1 MKSRNLK
8 INSIL
13 KLTMGNNKD
22 LSPQN
27 QEVLAEYIKSAESVG
42 LVINAEVIG
51 NGYDMIIKSF
61 KLSDEEENGKK
72 QLIAECVVKGH
83 EEAGVTS
90 FYANQIYA
98 KSFFKAKIRQTI
110 VETINGAI
118 LEAKKMSL
126 KPKETE
132 MLLLQ
137 QIGRL
142 GFMMNGKVRTKD
154 DTKRKITGFRYAD
167 DTLYVASSMSGNDS
181 LGSLEHDVRE
191 LTPVK
196 SLISQYVQPIRIDMQ
211 CDECEDGF
219 MRPKEKHPDGGLIH
233 QCNNQ
238 NCRRTEIYNQKFPY
252 ITYEAV
258 DG

>member
-1 MKSRNLK
+1 MEE
-8 INSIL
+8 
-13 KLTMGNNKD
+13 NKD
-22 LSPQN
+22 LSPQDK
-27 QEVLAEYIKSAESVG
+27 ELLAEFIKSAETVG
-42 LVINAEVIG
+42 LVVDAEVTG

-72 QLIAECVVKGH
+72 QLIAECAVKGH
-83 EEAGVTS
+83 EDAGVTS
-90 FYANQIYA
+90 FYANQLYA
-98 KSFFKAKIRQTI
+98 KSFFKAQVRKTI
-110 VETINGAI
+110 VETVTTAI
-118 LEAKKMSL
+118 QEAKKMSL

-167 DTLYVASSMSGNDS
+167 DTLYVASAITGNET
-181 LGSLEHDVRE
+181 LGSLEHDVKE
-191 LTPVK
+191 LVPVK

-219 MRPKEKHPDGGLIH
+219 MRPKEKHPEGGIVH

-238 NCRRTEIYNQKFPY
+238 DCRRTEIYNQKFPY
-252 ITYEAV
+252 ITYEAIN
-258 DG
+258 G